1 MKKRS
6 IYSKTQ
12 RQLRRELVDAL
23 SLSRAQ
29 QATFEEG
36 PPDVDPI
43 AEAVL
48 MDNDTRLSGVNLG

>member
-12 RQLRRELVDAL
+12 SQLRRDLVAAL

-36 PPDVDPI
+36 PPDVAPI
-43 AEAVL
+43 AEAEL
-48 MDNDTRLSGVNLG
+48 MDPDTPSSGVNLE

>member
-36 PPDVDPI
+36 PPDVAPI
-43 AEAVL
+43 AEAEL